1 MFQGL
6 FAENNLSNMLYIHM
20 FQTNSSCYTNQSMN
34 GEEET
39 NSERTE

>member
-6 FAENNLSNMLYIHM
+6 FTENNLSNMLYIHM

-39 NSERTE
+39 NSEWTE